1 MSRGSPE
8 ATLREA
14 GHDPGLFLGGRNAT
28 AVTAYE
34 TLKAALADQATWTQ
48 RAAGAKELLAAMLGS
63 RRQAAKLALEY
74 DIRCASHAPGPPRP
88 SQRPGSSAGRL
99 IAPLIVLCLGLRD
112 NLIGIFSQ
120 VQVRVCAFLLGPW
133 CFRCRRLLPLML
145 RLGRVRVQ
153 AAAAGG

>member
-74 DIRCASHAPGPPRP
+74 DIRCAPHAPGPPRA
-88 SQRPGSSAGRL
+88 SQRQEALLSG
-99 IAPLIVLCLGLRD
+99 
-112 NLIGIFSQ
+112 
-120 VQVRVCAFLLGPW
+120 FLLLSSSYVWGFAAISLRFSPRY
-133 CFRCRRLLPLML
+133 RCACARSCW
-145 RLGRVRVQ
+145 VRGVS
-153 AAAAGG
+153 GVGDFSL